1 MADINLD
8 GDKLLVADDGHTMI
22 NIDQI
27 FYPCAVREA
36 STFWCLLDRLLIR
49 ATQPTRRCGRTK
61 NARPYYI
68 SPELMPSTAS
78 IEAEGPE
85 CSSVNRTHI
94 WAVGLIAI
102 RLATGAL
109 PMEYTHDAHDTT
121 HDTIARHETPSLTG
135 RTSSRSC
142 GV

>member
-1 MADINLD
+1 VADFNLD
-8 GDKLLVADDGHTMI
+8 WDKLLVADDGHTMI

-36 STFWCLLDRLLIR
+36 SAFWCASWIARSPALRN
-49 ATQPTRRCGRTK
+49 QPYVGGRTK

-68 SPELMPSTAS
+68 SPELMPGTT

-109 PMEYTHDAHDTT
+109 PMEYTHDARDTT
-121 HDTIARHETPSLTG
+121 HDTRA
-135 RTSSRSC
+135 
-142 GV
+142 